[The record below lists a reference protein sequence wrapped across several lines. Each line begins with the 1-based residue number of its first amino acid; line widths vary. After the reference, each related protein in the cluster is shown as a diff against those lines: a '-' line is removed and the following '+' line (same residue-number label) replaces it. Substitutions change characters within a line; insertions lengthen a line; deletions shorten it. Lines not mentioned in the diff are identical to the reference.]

1 MTLQSAPAAQPKSEP
16 MPDPDNLRI
25 DPDQFTGPITI
36 PRV

>member
-1 MTLQSAPAAQPKSEP
+1 MTLRTAPMTEAPAEP